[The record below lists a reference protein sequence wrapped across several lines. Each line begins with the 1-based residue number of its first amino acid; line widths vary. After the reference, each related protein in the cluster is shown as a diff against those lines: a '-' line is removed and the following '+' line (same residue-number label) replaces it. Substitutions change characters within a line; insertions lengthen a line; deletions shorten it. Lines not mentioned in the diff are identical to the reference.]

1 MIMTY
6 VDGFVI
12 PMKKE
17 NISKYKQMAQFG
29 KKSWLKHGALDYYEC
44 VGEDLRVKKGMGMGF
59 KKLAKLKNNETVIF
73 SFIVFKSRKHR
84 DEVNKEVMK
93 EMKKSMTPKDM
104 EKMGEIMDMKRF
116 SYGGFQTIVQK

>member
-1 MIMTY
+1 MTY

-17 NISKYKQMAQFG
+17 NVNKYKKMALFG
-29 KKSWLKHGALDYYEC
+29 KKSWMKHGALDYYEC

-93 EMKKSMTPKDM
+93 EMEKQMTEKDM